1 MKPAAFDYHAPTT
14 LDEALSLLQG
24 AEDADAKLLAGG
36 QSLVPTMNLRMAR
49 PAILIDLNRVDG
61 LEGIRCDDG
70 EWRIGAMTRH
80 ASIEDSPELATH
92 VPVLPAVVA
101 HIGYRPIRNRG
112 TVGGSLCHADP
123 SAEWPLLARLLRM
136 DIDVTS
142 VRGNRTL
149 AADEF
154 FEGIFTT
161 AIAPDE
167 LLTAVRFRLPTPT
180 WRWGFSEFARKA
192 GDFAVAAAGVV
203 LAVDG
208 ATITDASVVVAGTGR
223 EPLRL
228 DAVEAALAGKA
239 LEDHHVDDA
248 IRQVIV
254 ETASGLDVI
263 ADLHAP
269 EAYRRR
275 LVGVQVDR
283 ALAQA
288 RRSRREEQR
297 SR

>member
-123 SAEWPLLARLLRM
+123 SAEWPLLARLL
-136 DIDVTS
+136 
-142 VRGNRTL
+142 
-149 AADEF
+149 
-154 FEGIFTT
+154 
-161 AIAPDE
+161 
-167 LLTAVRFRLPTPT
+167 
-180 WRWGFSEFARKA
+180 
-192 GDFAVAAAGVV
+192 
-203 LAVDG
+203 
-208 ATITDASVVVAGTGR
+208 
-223 EPLRL
+223 
-228 DAVEAALAGKA
+228 
-239 LEDHHVDDA
+239 
-248 IRQVIV
+248 
-254 ETASGLDVI
+254 
-263 ADLHAP
+263 
-269 EAYRRR
+269 
-275 LVGVQVDR
+275 VGP
-283 ALAQA
+283 
-288 RRSRREEQR
+288 S
-297 SR
+297 